1 MSRWLSVAVVGPLVS
16 LSLSVSTF
24 GASSPPNDGTAESMA
39 SETGLDAGPLGE
51 PTAIAV
57 DGLLDSV
64 SPDGRHVAGIGPDR
78 TPCIWEMG
86 SLSATCAVQKIGTV
100 SPPSRPAMVWS
111 PNSQRVAFTPDVFVQ
126 LRDGDVLVM
135 DLDGTLVNLT
145 DDGYEGGLIG
155 ADAPEALAVDTLP
168 TWSPDGTRLAFVR
181 DDTSGVVPTVM
192 VIDAAGG
199 EPVALAASP
208 VETRFA
214 IWPSMNWAAED
225 TILFTTN
232 PADRDDPGH
241 GVWHLDP
248 STGEV
253 TEVVAAPDVSFEL
266 TGVDPDGTT
275 ALVVDPLVLSQY
287 DFAVGDPRSAA
298 AVTTLDLVTGS
309 SAAQPWFDPV
319 SGALVPAPAPEDA
332 GAAIADGLVPP
343 TGPQAYS
350 PDGSMWV
357 GRHHSPQAGGQYLV
371 VGDVATGEFVGAI
384 DLSDVE
390 LVIGPSVPQWVDG
403 GIFAKS
409 GAGTAI
415 WVPVGA
421 G

>member
-16 LSLSVSTF
+16 VSMSAPMI
-24 GASSPPNDGTAESMA
+24 GASSPPTDGSAESA
-39 SETGLDAGPLGE
+39 GPESVLDTGPLGE

-57 DGLLDSV
+57 DGRLDSV
-64 SPDGRHVAGIGPDR
+64 SPDGRHVAGIGPDG
-78 TPCIWEMG
+78 TPCIWEMK
-86 SLSATCAVQKIGTV
+86 SLTPRCSDVEIGGV
-100 SPPSRPAMVWS
+100 GLPSRPAMVWS
-111 PNSQRVAFTPDVFVQ
+111 PDSQRVAFTPDVFVQ

-155 ADAPEALAVDTLP
+155 ADAPDALAVDTLP

-181 DDTSGVVPTVM
+181 DDTSTVVPTVM

-199 EPVALAASP
+199 KPVALADSP

-214 IWPSMNWAAED
+214 IWPSMSWAAED
-225 TILFTTN
+225 AIVFTTN

-241 GVWHLDP
+241 GVWSLDP

-253 TEVVAAPDVSFEL
+253 TEIVTAPDASFEVS
-266 TGVDPDGTT
+266 GVDPDGTT
-275 ALVVDPLVLSQY
+275 ALVVDPLLLGQY
-287 DFAVGDPRSAA
+287 DFAVDDPRSAT
-298 AVTTLDLVTGS
+298 AVTTLDLVAGS
-309 SAAQPWFDPV
+309 AAAQPWFDPAA
-319 SGALVPAPAPEDA
+319 GELVPAPAPDDA
-332 GAAIADGLVPP
+332 GTAIGDGLVPP
-343 TGPQAYS
+343 TGPQAFS

-357 GRHHSPQAGGQYLV
+357 GRHHSPQDGVEYLV
-371 VGDVATGEFVGAI
+371 VGDVTTGEFLGAV
-384 DLSDVE
+384 DLTGLD
-390 LVIGPSVPQWVDG
+390 LVIGPSSPQWVDG